1 MDTVIVITGLT
12 SGVCGK
18 QLNSG
23 DETITRAEFAKGSA
37 TFLVVIVAGLLSET
51 YLDRYLASAET
62 DKKATSSDGA
72 EASTPPASSAA
83 CVGKDGS
90 WKNWPWS
97 NVPILS
103 PKCREDR

>member
-1 MDTVIVITGLT
+1 MTL
-12 SGVCGK
+12 
-18 QLNSG
+18 
-23 DETITRAEFAKGSA
+23 AEFAKGST
-37 TFLVVIVAGLLSET
+37 TFAVVIVAGLLSEA
-51 YLDRYLASAET
+51 YLDRHLAASET
-62 DKKATSSDGA
+62 DKKAASSDRA
-72 EASTPPASSAA
+72 DAPAPSTPAAA

>member
-1 MDTVIVITGLT
+1 MT
-12 SGVCGK
+12 
-18 QLNSG
+18 Q
-23 DETITRAEFAKGSA
+23 AEFAKGSA
-37 TFLVVIVAGLLSET
+37 TFLVVIVAGWLSEA
-51 YLDRYLASAET
+51 YLDRHLPAAEM

-72 EASTPPASSAA
+72 DAPAPTTSPAP